1 MIDLPVVFN
10 LTPKQRET
18 LLNVEVQRGAADTI
32 YFLFYDES
40 NPYYGMTQ
48 NDWEKEVQDVVSLLT
63 QKRNP
68 VIIMSHTH
76 WYVMRCLLQMA
87 YGDEDYDVIVR
98 RNLKALC
105 ESKFE
110 DKS

>member
-10 LTPKQRET
+10 LTPKQREM
-18 LLNVEVQRGAADTI
+18 LLMVDRERSVADTC
-32 YFLFYDES
+32 YWSLGDAQ
-40 NPYYGMTQ
+40 NPLRAVEYE
-48 NDWEKEVQDVVSLLT
+48 DWDKEVQDVVSLLT

-76 WYVMRCLLQMA
+76 WYVMQCLLQMA
-87 YGDEDYDVIVR
+87 YDDEDYNAIVR

-110 DKS
+110 EKS